1 MDRASWSWMDG
12 AARIRER
19 AGPRPSTTTA
29 EARPSRGGEV
39 SCCEMELDHVGST
52 RGNRWF
58 DVHSGQRA
66 VPDWLFGRL
75 TFFHAAPRIAP
86 LITNTV
92 PCLCPPFSPPL
103 SISLPSS
110 FPPSLS
116 GPRSLNLL
124 YPRAESA
131 RSSAPHPSLLRRF
144 RRTCPSRS
152 SDSITC
158 PPPPP
163 SQREVL
169 KKFCIDVDS
178 RVTRV
183 EGMRVV

>member
-110 FPPSLS
+110 FPPPSPAPVRS
-116 GPRSLNLL
+116 TSFTRERRAPARAPPTHRFSADFVGPVHRAPPIRSL
-124 YPRAESA
+124 
-131 RSSAPHPSLLRRF
+131 APLLRVPKERF
-144 RRTCPSRS
+144 
-152 SDSITC
+152 
-158 PPPPP
+158 
-163 SQREVL
+163 L

-178 RVTRV
+178 RVSRV
-183 EGMRVV
+183 EGIRVV

>member
-1 MDRASWSWMDG
+1 MDG

-110 FPPSLS
+110 FPPLPLRPPFAQPPLPASGERPLERPPPIASPPISSDLS
-116 GPRSLNLL
+116 I
-124 YPRAESA
+124 A
-131 RSSAPHPSLLRRF
+131 LLRF
-144 RRTCPSRS
+144 
-152 SDSITC
+152 DHL

-178 RVTRV
+178 RVSRV
-183 EGMRVV
+183 EGIRVV

>member
-131 RSSAPHPSLLRRF
+131 RSSAPHPSPLRRF

-158 PPPPP
+158 PPPPR

-178 RVTRV
+178 RVS
-183 EGMRVV
+183 RVV